1 MKSYE
6 LTVHWG
12 ANAIINVEA
21 DNLHDAVDKAYNSD
35 LNNLEGRDQTVGS
48 IEIFLEDDTEVTCL
62 AWGMPMEQPTTRLF
76 DALTEE
82 KSDPHLK

>member
-12 ANAIINVEA
+12 AHGTWTFEA
-21 DNLHDAVDKAYNSD
+21 ENLHEAVDKAYNSD
-35 LNNLEGRDQTVGS
+35 LNNLEGPGIQETEGS
-48 IEIFLEDDTEVTCL
+48 IGIFLEDGTEVTCL

-76 DALTEE
+76 DTLTEE
-82 KSDPHLK
+82 A